1 MHYNNIRSSH
11 GCNRMP
17 FILITLLLPVHS
29 PLSSNWAADDPFA
42 FGFIVAIKTMKVI
55 VIK

>member
-1 MHYNNIRSSH
+1 
-11 GCNRMP
+11 MP
-17 FILITLLLPVHS
+17 FILITLLPVHS